1 MTRISPNKL
10 RRHLQRLQESLP
22 VALVKRFVEADLM
35 TQAASLSF
43 YTLLSLAPLLVLL
56 LWLTASLYPP
66 AQQSL
71 VDQIGALAGEQAAVV
86 AETIIRNADSQPDV
100 GSLAGLASTGLHARK
115 RIRGGCMP
123 RGDRRYWRLPAQPRR
138 GRCRPPHFLR
148 YGYA

>member
-1 MTRISPNKL
+1 ADGRVDGAARRWPGPAGAGRAGHAGLQDRLSAHAPATPLQTSWKRHHDLARMTRPSPNKL

-71 VDQIGALAGEQAAVV
+71 VDQIGALAGE
-86 AETIIRNADSQPDV
+86 
-100 GSLAGLASTGLHARK
+100 
-115 RIRGGCMP
+115 
-123 RGDRRYWRLPAQPRR
+123 
-138 GRCRPPHFLR
+138 
-148 YGYA
+148 